1 MKRGELLVATVAI
14 VALLG
19 ATCGGRSEADRVG
32 APPTAPA
39 EVPTVESESAT
50 PPPVDESSDI
60 LSVLSVEREV
70 DLLAQR
76 DGVVLEIVH
85 DQGSRVEKHTVL
97 ARLEDQ
103 DLLAQ
108 LDRARAD
115 LSVAESNVRYN
126 AAELKARQAAYRRA
140 QEMREL
146 GLNSDA
152 DLEEAEFKAKGAEY
166 DLQSWQA
173 VVERTQAEIRMLE
186 LELQKTRI
194 HAPFSGV
201 VARRYIRSGENVL
214 KDDKCFRL
222 SQLAPLQVRFL
233 VPETSGRHP
242 RVGEIVEVKPASAG
256 SLQPFYTAR
265 ILRVSPVV
273 DPASGGI
280 EAVAQ
285 LTNPDFERLRPGM
298 AVRVLWTPEPTP
310 SP

>member
-1 MKRGELLVATVAI
+1 
-14 VALLG
+14 
-19 ATCGGRSEADRVG
+19 
-32 APPTAPA
+32 
-39 EVPTVESESAT
+39 
-50 PPPVDESSDI
+50 
-60 LSVLSVEREV
+60 V

-76 DGVVLEIVH
+76 DGVVLEIFH
-85 DQGSRVEKHTVL
+85 DQGSWVKKDTVL

-126 AAELKARQAAYRRA
+126 TAEVKARQAAYRRA
-140 QEMREL
+140 REMREH

-173 VVERTQAEIRMLE
+173 VVEGARAEIRLLE
-186 LELQKTRI
+186 LELQETRI
-194 HAPFSGV
+194 RAPFGGV
-201 VARRYIRSGENVL
+201 LARRYIRSGQHVL

-233 VPETSGRHP
+233 VPETSKQSP
-242 RVGEIVEVKPASAG
+242 RVGEIVEVEPVSAG
-256 SLQPFYTAR
+256 PLQRIYRAR
-265 ILRVSPVV
+265 IVRVSPVV

-285 LTNPDFERLRPGM
+285 LTHPDLDQLRPGM
-298 AVRVLWTPEPTP
+298 AVRILRTLEPP
-310 SP
+310 SSR